1 MCVLTPDPSYTGLTP
16 LKMSVYCA
24 VHGHVCVVYRECH
37 FLVVSIITML
47 WFMYTPG
54 VPLTPSN
61 VMGAVEEVRRWWRED
76 VGVGIVRGLAGWL
89 YIPPSKQNQI
99 KRNFPDVM
107 EQKKQM
113 ISYWINTDPLA
124 GWRRLI
130 TALDWMDKTQLA
142 DLIRSNAEPL
152 TGSQVHNVHNVNGSM
167 TRVCACMFVRPQQTN
182 IHAGHPLF
190 DMFSIL
196 IYMYMSLYE

>member
-1 MCVLTPDPSYTGLTP
+1 MLVGAHLYVQKKCHYKSFSVRFIYCPALSASIIPDSKVCCFAVYVCPDSRPLTGLTS

-24 VHGHVCVVYRECH
+24 VHGHVCVVCRECH

-47 WFMYTPG
+47 WFMCTPG

-61 VMGAVEEVRRWWRED
+61 VMGAVEKVRRWWRE
-76 VGVGIVRGLAGWL
+76 VGVVWSLTERLF
-89 YIPPSKQNQI
+89 IPKSKEDEI

-130 TALDWMDKTQLA
+130 TALDWIRETQLA

-152 TGSQVHNVHNVNGSM
+152 TN
-167 TRVCACMFVRPQQTN
+167 
-182 IHAGHPLF
+182 
-190 DMFSIL
+190 L
-196 IYMYMSLYE
+196 I